1 MNKIS
6 LEFTPQELDY
16 IANVLAERPWKEA
29 NGLLSN
35 IQQQVQSQQQQE
47 KQDVFHDATARPASG
62 NGSTT
67 GRYASADAAIGAGGT
82 GR

>member
-29 NGLLSN
+29 NGLLTN
-35 IQQQVQSQQQQE
+35 IQQQVQQQQKEQ
-47 KQDVFHDATARPASG
+47 QDVFHDATARPASG

-67 GRYASADAAIGAGGT
+67 GRYAPADAATHAGGAGG
-82 GR
+82 